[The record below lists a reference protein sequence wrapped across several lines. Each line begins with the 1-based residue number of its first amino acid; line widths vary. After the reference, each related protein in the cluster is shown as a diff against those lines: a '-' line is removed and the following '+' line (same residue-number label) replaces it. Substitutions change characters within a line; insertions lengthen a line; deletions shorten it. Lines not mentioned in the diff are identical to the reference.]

1 LVCPIHIPKERAHY
15 PERKMRKF
23 FSPET
28 QEKELPQETS
38 DDKEKVYDSLFKI
51 VVSTDGADG

>member
-1 LVCPIHIPKERAHY
+1 
-15 PERKMRKF
+15 MRKF